1 MKLFGLTWMLL
12 LTHQRSSRYLVGRT
26 RLYRV
31 IDLIGRWSNIDVFML
46 SILVALVQFG
56 ALSEVRAEFGALAF
70 AAVVIVTM
78 IASRAFDARLMWD
91 AARSGT

>member
-12 LTHQRSSRYLVGRT
+12 LTQQRSDRYLLART
-26 RLYRV
+26 RLFRT

-56 ALSEVRAEFGALAF
+56 ALSEVRAELGALAF
-70 AAVVIVTM
+70 AAVVVITM
-78 IASRAFDARLMWD
+78 IASTCL
-91 AARSGT
+91 

>member
-12 LTHQRSSRYLVGRT
+12 LTQQRSDRYLLART
-26 RLYRV
+26 RLFRT

-56 ALSEVRAEFGALAF
+56 ALSEVRAELGALAF
-70 AAVVIVTM
+70 AAVVVITM

-91 AARSGT
+91 AARIPT